1 MARKIQ
7 PPTGTYFLKSQSV
20 AMIQKSNT
28 QYIYF
33 WNLFQVTRHTETD
46 KINVELNSTSK
57 VQFYVLAKVGDD
69 LATKL
74 T

>member
-1 MARKIQ
+1 
-7 PPTGTYFLKSQSV
+7 
-20 AMIQKSNT
+20 MIQKSNT

-33 WNLFQVTRHTETD
+33 WNLFQVTRHPETD

-57 VQFYVLAKVGDD
+57 VQFYVLAKVADD